1 MAVRVEHPE
10 EVLGQL
16 RGKRLVLYGMGTLGR
31 EIGKWLEEHGLSYV
45 YADRKAEGEA
55 DVIHPDRLASEYR
68 DAYVIVSSN
77 LYFREIREGLLRD
90 GFPEERIL
98 SYELF
103 VPKEVAWRDLED
115 TIDWGK
121 MRPSVEL
128 FSSWLDPGIT
138 SLVDY
143 GAGQMYLKKFLPAE
157 VAYYPIDYQKRFEE
171 TIVCD
176 LNRGAFPEIQ
186 ADVAVLNGVL
196 EFLATAEDLIRHVCK
211 TTGRQV
217 VLSYMT
223 VDRFPDIT
231 GRRASGYVSD
241 LSEERI
247 RSLLEE
253 GGFRLIRQ
261 APDPLDGTDTIYLF
275 ERR

>member
-1 MAVRVEHPE
+1 MEHPE

-31 EIGKWLEEHGLSYV
+31 EIGKWLEEHGFSYV
-45 YADRKAEGEA
+45 YADRKAEGA
-55 DVIHPDRLASEYR
+55 GAAGAIHPDRLALEYR
-68 DAYVIVSSN
+68 DAHVIVSSN
-77 LYFREIREGLLRD
+77 LYFREIREGLLRV

-143 GAGQMYLKKFLPAE
+143 GAGQMYLKKFLLAG
-157 VAYYPIDYQKRFEE
+157 VIYHPIDYQKRFKE

-176 LNRGAFPEIQ
+176 LNTGTFPKIR
-186 ADVAVLNGVL
+186 ADAAVLNGVL
-196 EFLATAEDLIRHVCK
+196 EFLTTAEALIRHVCK
-211 TTGRQV
+211 TTNMQV
-217 VLSYMT
+217 ILSYMT
-223 VDRFPDIT
+223 VDRFSDIT
-231 GRRASGYVSD
+231 ARRASGYVSD

-247 RSLLEE
+247 WSLMKE
-253 GGFRLIRQ
+253 GGFRLEKE
-261 APDPLDGTDTIYLF
+261 APDPLDGTDRIYLF